1 MEQGI
6 LSKSWF
12 KLSSGTRLELVEY
25 HEESETYSA
34 RLRTNPSH
42 KLCEQGFP
50 RGIFEVPEDCVT
62 LLRPRED
69 VVPAVPRINRP
80 KRQKARAVYIAG
92 QIQKVRAGIGVPK
105 DA

>member
-6 LSKSWF
+6 LNKGWF

-25 HEESETYSA
+25 HNDSLSYTA

-50 RGIFEVPEDCVT
+50 RGIFEVPEDVVT
-62 LLRPRED
+62 VIRPRED
-69 VVPAVPRINRP
+69 VVPSVPRIDRP
-80 KRQKARAVYIAG
+80 DRIKKREARRLRIKNV
-92 QIQKVRAGIGVPK
+92 
-105 DA
+105 